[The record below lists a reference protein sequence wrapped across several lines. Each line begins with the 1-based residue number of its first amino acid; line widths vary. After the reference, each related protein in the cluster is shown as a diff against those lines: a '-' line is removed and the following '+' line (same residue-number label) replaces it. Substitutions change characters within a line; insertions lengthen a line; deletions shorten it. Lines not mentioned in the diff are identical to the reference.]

1 MATTNSLQSISM
13 PLPIFNGSNYDSWGK
28 KMKTLFRSQ
37 NLWDIVKNG
46 FEEPENIS
54 TLKEAQRKELEEKKQ
69 KDASALYLIQQSLA
83 DTIFPRITKAST
95 AQRAWDMLQ
104 EEFRSDSEVCTIRLQ
119 IPRRELEN
127 IKMKD
132 FEIVKDYHGRIKVV
146 VNQMRSIGENIIDQR
161 VVAKFP
167 INLARK

>member
-1 MATTNSLQSISM
+1 MATTNSLQSISV
-13 PLPIFNGSNYDSWGK
+13 PLPIFNGSTYDLWGK
-28 KMKTLFRSQ
+28 KMETLFRSQ

-54 TLKEAQRKELEEKKQ
+54 TLEEAQRKELEVKKQ

-83 DTIFPRITKAST
+83 NTIFLRITKAST

-104 EEFRSDSEVCTIRLQ
+104 EEFRGDSKVCTIRLQ

-146 VNQMRSIGENIIDQR
+146 VNQMRSIGE
-161 VVAKFP
+161 KFP
-167 INLARK
+167 INLTRK